1 MYLGEKI
8 VMDLRS
14 LIYTTNENNEIKS
27 SKNISAFTVSHT
39 TLKEIS
45 YNIIYNCSSTHPHYK
60 SENLKQG

>member
-27 SKNISAFTVSHT
+27 SKKISAFTVSHT

-45 YNIIYNCSSTHPHYK
+45 YNII
-60 SENLKQG
+60 